1 MLYVAGVLFWLSL
14 VAAQRPKTAP
24 FRERREVGDRLKT
37 WEHECPGDGVI
48 KEIYLDRGEI
58 GSDRPLRFTCSE
70 AMDVYR
76 CENSGYVNKLTDSF
90 HYKCPSDKVLTG
102 IKSLYNPH
110 ANDHRFSF
118 QCCKVR
124 RSRPT
129 NCRRSEM
136 YDLSEDVRLR
146 VPRGWAVTEVHSFY
160 KRRAEGRKWRFEIC
174 ETLKP
179 SR

>member
-1 MLYVAGVLFWLSL
+1 MLAAVVLVLCLAGGLADRDGRHDDSDRLE
-14 VAAQRPKTAP
+14 
-24 FRERREVGDRLKT
+24 RER
-37 WEHECPGDGVI
+37 ECPND
-48 KEIYLDRGEI
+48 EIVTGIY
-58 GSDRPLRFTCSE
+58 SDRDRSNSRRPLKITCSN
-70 AMDVYR
+70 AKNTWKCDK
-76 CENSGYVNKLTDSF
+76 SGYVNKFEDSF

-174 ETLKP
+174 ELD
-179 SR
+179 RHHRHHDDN